1 MKAYLLKGLLLLSV
15 IFGFMYW
22 LDQRTMMKPD
32 ALEVV
37 TTDSSSDREIASV
50 TNNEITYDKAVNDL
64 GNPKG
69 PAMSQE
75 AIREEA
81 LRKAAEASHVDYT
94 DADDTNN
101 SGFVP
106 DPRGRLTKE
115 QVSRYINILQ
125 ISMSRLSSESQR
137 LGDNSKALE
146 AQFKQQSEQKVI
158 SLESYSHLYYQ
169 DLTNLSESIDK
180 ARKIHAEILASK
192 NTSPEE
198 YRWISGQ
205 VYQAFLLVANA
216 DLKKEHEIAKAYRLK
231 KIQDISSDDYAK
243 MESAYIAIFVSEMK
257 QQSIDIKESLG
268 KTTLDER
275 LADYKKSQREEIN
288 RVYEDAYANPMDTE
302 EIRANGKLVLPYKTI
317 FLKAKN
323 EYLIISL

>member
-1 MKAYLLKGLLLLSV
+1 
-15 IFGFMYW
+15 
-22 LDQRTMMKPD
+22 
-32 ALEVV
+32 
-37 TTDSSSDREIASV
+37 
-50 TNNEITYDKAVNDL
+50 
-64 GNPKG
+64 
-69 PAMSQE
+69 
-75 AIREEA
+75 
-81 LRKAAEASHVDYT
+81 
-94 DADDTNN
+94 
-101 SGFVP
+101 
-106 DPRGRLTKE
+106 
-115 QVSRYINILQ
+115 
-125 ISMSRLSSESQR
+125 
-137 LGDNSKALE
+137 
-146 AQFKQQSEQKVI
+146 
-158 SLESYSHLYYQ
+158 
-169 DLTNLSESIDK
+169 
-180 ARKIHAEILASK
+180 
-192 NTSPEE
+192 
-198 YRWISGQ
+198 
-205 VYQAFLLVANA
+205 LVANA

>member
-180 ARKIHAEILASK
+180 ARKIHAEILVSK
-192 NTSPEE
+192 NTSPEVPSFF
-198 YRWISGQ
+198 IGC
-205 VYQAFLLVANA
+205 
-216 DLKKEHEIAKAYRLK
+216 KC
-231 KIQDISSDDYAK
+231 
-243 MESAYIAIFVSEMK
+243 
-257 QQSIDIKESLG
+257 
-268 KTTLDER
+268 
-275 LADYKKSQREEIN
+275 
-288 RVYEDAYANPMDTE
+288 
-302 EIRANGKLVLPYKTI
+302 
-317 FLKAKN
+317 
-323 EYLIISL
+323 